1 MYLALGD
8 LQLSP
13 VTGKPLASEA
23 VSKSAQ
29 AQAQV
34 PTKVDPVAK
43 AKPQEPTPQ
52 STKKLTVDS
61 TDMSYSVDSTASAFT
76 IKITNKS
83 TGEVIRKL
91 DFKAFSPE
99 VHLSSK
105 LTGTLVDVTS

>member
-1 MYLALGD
+1 MNLALGD
-8 LQLSP
+8 LQLSQ
-13 VTGKPLASEA
+13 VTGTPVASEA
-23 VSKSAQ
+23 VPKTVQ
-29 AQAQV
+29 TQV
-34 PTKVDPVAK
+34 PAKVDPVAK

-52 STKKLTVDS
+52 TSKKLTVDS

-99 VHLSSK
+99 VHQTSK

>member
-1 MYLALGD
+1 MNLALGD

-13 VTGKPLASEA
+13 VTGKPVASEA
-23 VSKSAQ
+23 VPKSAQ

-34 PTKVDPVAK
+34 PAKVDPVAK
-43 AKPQEPTPQ
+43 AKPKEQVPQ
-52 STKKLTVDS
+52 STKKITVES
-61 TDMSYSVDSTASAFT
+61 TDMSYSVDSSASAFT

>member
-1 MYLALGD
+1 VNLALGD

-13 VTGKPLASEA
+13 VTGKPVASEA
-23 VSKSAQ
+23 VPKPDQ
-29 AQAQV
+29 TKV
-34 PTKVDPVAK
+34 PAKVDPVAK
-43 AKPQEPTPQ
+43 AKPQEQ
-52 STKKLTVDS
+52 VLKSTKKLTVES

-83 TGEVIRKL
+83 NGEVIRKL

>member
-1 MYLALGD
+1 MNLALGD

-13 VTGKPLASEA
+13 VTGKPVASEA
-23 VSKSAQ
+23 VPKTAQ

-34 PTKVDPVAK
+34 PAKVDPVAK

-52 STKKLTVDS
+52 TSKKLTVDS

-99 VHLSSK
+99 VHQTSK